1 MQGTVVFL
9 NIRLTT
15 SLPRNF
21 LEFFNRLRYDGIM
34 VMSLW
39 PGLSRFLASHVCVF
53 MIDKPCKTAEP
64 VEMLFW
70 RELSH
75 VLPLPPQKKRS
86 RRTLAPPGEYD

>member
-1 MQGTVVFL
+1 MQGTVAFL

-64 VEMLFW
+64 VEMLFL
-70 RELSH
+70 EGTESCA
-75 VLPLPPQKKRS
+75 PPYPQK
-86 RRTLAPPGEYD
+86 TF